1 MNYRIFEEEMA
12 IKGYL
17 VSLLVRQSMID
28 GEISIGERSYLLHA
42 LKTLTLEEKDIQSI
56 IESPTEYSIDPPI
69 DENKRMTI
77 LYHLLFMMKANRSL
91 DFRKE
96 ELCYNIGFE
105 LGFRHEMIRD
115 LIGVIKEYKTQDMP
129 PMAMLNRIKPYLN

>member
-17 VSLLVRQSMID
+17 VSLLVRQATID
-28 GEISIGERSYLLHA
+28 GEITYSEKSYLLHA
-42 LKTLTLEEKDIQSI
+42 LETLQLEEKDIQSI
-56 IESPTEYSIDPPI
+56 IKSPVEYSIDPPI

-77 LYHLLFMMKANRSL
+77 LYHLLFMMKANHSI
-91 DFRKE
+91 DFRTE

-105 LGFRHEMIRD
+105 LGFRHEMVRD
-115 LIGVIKEYKTQDMP
+115 LIGVIKEYKKAEMP